1 MQFSN
6 YRWSIFLS
14 VVFFLTASGCDL
26 FAQDYP
32 NRPVRVIV
40 PYSAGGGTDITIRT
54 IQERASDILGQ
65 QLVIENR
72 AGGGTLIGTKAVE
85 KAVPDGYTVGVFD
98 PAFIINPTIS
108 SSADYDP
115 LTGFIPV
122 SLISVT
128 PLILVVPSSTPYRT
142 LKELVDYAKAN
153 PGKLTYASPGIGS
166 GGHMAMEQFCN
177 TFKLKIVHVP
187 YKGSGPGI
195 VALLAAETN
204 MLLAGSGITPFVEE
218 GRLRALAVTGA
229 KRLPAVPDVP
239 TFAELGYPNVNVQ
252 TFAGLVAPAGT
263 PQAIIDKL
271 HNAVATAVR
280 TPAVAARL
288 EQVGQL
294 PVGNTPNEFRIFLQE
309 GTTNLKAIA
318 RDSNIKIN

>member
-1 MQFSN
+1 MQFGN
-6 YRWSIFLS
+6 YRRSFLLAA
-14 VVFFLTASGCDL
+14 VFLLAASGCDL
-26 FAQDYP
+26 FAQDFP

-54 IQERASDILGQ
+54 IQEQASAILGQ
-65 QLVIENR
+65 QLVIDNR

-85 KAVPDGYTVGVFD
+85 KATPDGYTVGVFD

-108 SSADYDP
+108 TSADYDP

-128 PLILVVPSSTPYRT
+128 PLILVVPSSTPFRT
-142 LKELVDYAKAN
+142 LKELVDYAAAN

-177 TFKLKIVHVP
+177 AFKLKIVHVP

-204 MLLAGSGITPFVEE
+204 MLLAGSGITPFVQE

-229 KRLPAVPDVP
+229 KRLSAVPDVP

-252 TFAGLVAPAGT
+252 TFAGMVAPAGT

-271 HNAVATAVR
+271 HNAVAIAVR

-288 EQVGQL
+288 DQVGQI
-294 PVGNTPNEFRIFLQE
+294 PVGSSPNEFRTFLQD
-309 GTTNLKAIA
+309 GTTNLRAIA

>member
-1 MQFSN
+1 MQFGN
-6 YRWSIFLS
+6 YRWSFLLAAVS
-14 VVFFLTASGCDL
+14 FLTVSACDL
-26 FAQDYP
+26 FAQDFP

-54 IQERASDILGQ
+54 IQERASAILGQ

-85 KAVPDGYTVGVFD
+85 KATPDGYTVGVFD

-108 SSADYDP
+108 STDYDP

-122 SLISVT
+122 SLITVT
-128 PLILVVPSSTPYRT
+128 PLILVVPSSTPFRT
-142 LKELVDYAKAN
+142 LKELVDYAAAN

-177 TFKLKIVHVP
+177 AFKLKIVHVP

-204 MLLAGSGITPFVEE
+204 MLLAGSGITPFVQE

-229 KRLPAVPDVP
+229 KRLSAVPDVP
-239 TFAELGYPNVNVQ
+239 TFIELGYPNVNVQ
-252 TFAGLVAPAGT
+252 TFAGMVAPAGT

-271 HNAVATAVR
+271 HNAVAAAVR

-288 EQVGQL
+288 DQVGQI
-294 PVGNTPNEFRIFLQE
+294 PVGNTPAEFRTFLQE
-309 GTTNLKAIA
+309 GTINLKAIA

>member
-1 MQFSN
+1 MQFGN
-6 YRWSIFLS
+6 YRWSILLAA
-14 VVFFLTASGCDL
+14 VFFLTASGSDL

-54 IQERASDILGQ
+54 IQERASAILGQ

-85 KAVPDGYTVGVFD
+85 KAAPDGYTVGVFD

-108 SSADYDP
+108 TSADYDP

-128 PLILVVPSSTPYRT
+128 PLILVVPSSTPFRT
-142 LKELVDYAKAN
+142 LKELVDYAAAN

-177 TFKLKIVHVP
+177 AFKLKIVHVP

-204 MLLAGSGITPFVEE
+204 MLLAGSGITPFVQE

-229 KRLPAVPDVP
+229 RRLSAVPDVP

-252 TFAGLVAPAGT
+252 TFAGMVAPAGT
-263 PQAIIDKL
+263 PQAIVDKL
-271 HNAVATAVR
+271 HNAVATAVG
-280 TPAVAARL
+280 TPDVAAKL
-288 EQVGQL
+288 DQVGQI
-294 PVGNTPNEFRIFLQE
+294 PVGNTPNEFRTFLQE
-309 GTTNLKAIA
+309 GTTNLRAIA